1 MLGTCVR
8 LTFGSYLIKLCKWDQ
23 NITLQ
28 LRFEVKSGL
37 SYKNCARKFGNK
49 KKICGN
55 YVWKLRQNYVTKI
68 TLALRQEVTLDLPQ
82 ETS

>member
-37 SYKNCARKFGNK
+37 SYKNCASITSESCVKLTLGN
-49 KKICGN
+49 
-55 YVWKLRQNYVTKI
+55 
-68 TLALRQEVTLDLPQ
+68 
-82 ETS
+82 